1 MNSKSLDNYPQILS
15 MKTLFFDQHFL
26 GVARYLENKGTKVR
40 DITEILGHNDTRQGV
55 PDDSIIEHLRD
66 KTSLILVT
74 KDKGLARKAREHK
87 IKVIL
92 IDETEVLA
100 TEVLLRISKRVPTI
114 DVESIIESLQSFSS
128 GYRSH
133 KYDQQFNDFWIWKNH
148 VEKTESILD
157 ETHID
162 ETWSRLRKILRG
174 WQTYRGTK
182 NDYPYRD
189 LKKSLSEIAE
199 PYKMLNEYSFLDFL
213 KIPTESL
220 EAIWNALG
228 RVKEPQGKMNEEGR
242 YFAIAVCKPLML
254 LWGQT
259 LAFDQRVRFSLPRQF
274 DVSMDDRKW
283 TFSKWHSVMTSFTKW
298 VKNQPDLVA
307 FLEEESARRYGEQMK
322 IPYGRFLDIHFFE
335 K

>member
-1 MNSKSLDNYPQILS
+1 ME
-15 MKTLFFDQHFL
+15 TLFFDQNLL

-40 DITEILGHNDTRQGV
+40 DITEILGHKDTRQGV
-55 PDDSIIEHLRD
+55 PDDSIIDHLRD
-66 KTSLILVT
+66 KSSLILVT
-74 KDKGLARKAREHK
+74 KDKGLARKAREHN

-100 TEVLLRISKRVPTI
+100 TEVLCRIAARVHTI

-128 GYRSH
+128 GYRSR
-133 KYDQQFNDFWIWKNH
+133 KYDEQFNDFWVWKNH

-162 ETWSRLRKILRG
+162 ETWNRLRKILGG
-174 WQTYRGTK
+174 WQTYRGTR
-182 NDYPYRD
+182 NEYPYRD
-189 LKKSLSEIAE
+189 LKKSLIDVAE
-199 PYKMLNEYSFLDFL
+199 SIKVLNEFSFLDFW

-220 EAIWNALG
+220 EDIWNALG
-228 RVKEPQGKMNEEGR
+228 RVKEPEGKTNEEGR
-242 YFAIAVCKPLML
+242 YFVIAVCKPLML

-274 DVSMDDRKW
+274 DVSMEDRKW
-283 TFSKWHSVMTSFTKW
+283 TFSKWHSVMTSITKW
-298 VKNQPDLVA
+298 VKNQPDLVT